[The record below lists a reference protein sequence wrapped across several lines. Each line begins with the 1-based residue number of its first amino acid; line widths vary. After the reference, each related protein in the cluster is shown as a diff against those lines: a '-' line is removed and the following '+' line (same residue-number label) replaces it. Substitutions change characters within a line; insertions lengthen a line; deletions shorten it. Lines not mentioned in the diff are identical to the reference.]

1 MGRNPNK
8 ACPPGNFEVSTY
20 KLVTVNGV
28 TSQFPI
34 DDKQFFAGDSALT
47 VFTPVASTLPAEIS
61 KYDNSISSQ
70 VTSYTFLLRS

>member
-8 ACPPGNFEVSTY
+8 ACPPGSFEVSTY

-28 TSQFPI
+28 TTPYPI
-34 DDKQFFAGDSALT
+34 DYKQFMAGDSALT
-47 VFTPVASTLPAEIS
+47 VFAPVASTLPGEIS